1 MVRIEKY
8 LHLKVKCRSHL
19 HLILDIYTVYLTRGI
34 SLTGDYDFGEDY
46 PIRVTEFV
54 PLLEYV

>member
-1 MVRIEKY
+1 MYRKIPAPQSEMQVSST
-8 LHLKVKCRSHL
+8 LD
-19 HLILDIYTVYLTRGI
+19 LDIYTVYLTRGI

-54 PLLEYV
+54 PLLE

>member
-1 MVRIEKY
+1 M
-8 LHLKVKCRSHL
+8 KCRSHL